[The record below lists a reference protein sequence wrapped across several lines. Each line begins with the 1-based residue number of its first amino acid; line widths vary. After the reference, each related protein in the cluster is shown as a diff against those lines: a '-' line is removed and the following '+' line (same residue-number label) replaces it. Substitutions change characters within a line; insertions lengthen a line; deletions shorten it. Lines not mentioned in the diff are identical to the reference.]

1 MILPAG
7 IHLTNS
13 GDILDVLTE
22 GVLLQTG
29 WEMSEIL
36 LSSVPTCPPPEQIL
50 ANAQTAIVQTEK
62 YDGRK
67 MHKGKR
73 H

>member
-22 GVLLQTG
+22 GVLLKIG
-29 WEMSEIL
+29 WETSEIL
-36 LSSVPTCPPPEQIL
+36 LPSVPTCPSPEQEL
-50 ANAQTAIVQTEK
+50 ATPKHQ
-62 YDGRK
+62 
-67 MHKGKR
+67 
-73 H
+73 